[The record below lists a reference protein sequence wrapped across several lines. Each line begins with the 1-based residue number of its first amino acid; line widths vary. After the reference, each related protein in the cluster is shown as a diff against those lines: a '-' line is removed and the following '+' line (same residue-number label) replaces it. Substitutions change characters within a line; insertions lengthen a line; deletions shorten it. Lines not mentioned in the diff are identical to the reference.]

1 MSLDITTAGSTT
13 VITLVRRFDA
23 ATALNIESELKHV
36 LQGSPG
42 SVLFDFSRTEYV
54 ASAGLR
60 VLLSTARTIKKY
72 GGAIALCA
80 LSPPVQHVFEIG
92 GFVQIFTI
100 YGSRDEALAHMRVK

>member
-1 MSLDITTAGSTT
+1 MNLDITTSGSTM

-23 ATALNIESELKHV
+23 ETAPEVESELKRI
-36 LQGSPG
+36 LQDSPK

-60 VLLSTARTIKKY
+60 VLLSAARTIKKY
-72 GGAIALCA
+72 GGAITLCS
-80 LSPPVQHVFEIG
+80 LSPQVRHVFEIG

-100 YGSRDEALAHMRVK
+100 YSSRDEALAHMRVK